1 MTLPAMMV
9 TARCSVIPTM
19 ASIAIASMERFRTKL
34 SNKPTTGNI
43 VAQSKGFMLP
53 AGNCGCKAR

>member
-1 MTLPAMMV
+1 MV